1 MMSSKSKENVWLIAL
16 AISGMGVTLIAFIL
30 LGYFAGLWASRI
42 WDGPKL
48 WRGLG
53 AIAGMFLGI
62 ANIIWL
68 VRKFIGGTK

>member
-1 MMSSKSKENVWLIAL
+1 MKSSNDNENLWRIAL
-16 AISGMGVTLIAFIL
+16 AISGMGLTLVVYIL
-30 LGYFAGLWASRI
+30 LGYFVGYGLVQI

-48 WRGLG
+48 WLGIG
-53 AIAGMFLGI
+53 AIVGMFLGI

>member
-1 MMSSKSKENVWLIAL
+1 MKSSNANENLWRIAL
-16 AISGMGVTLIAFIL
+16 AISGMGITLVSFIL
-30 LGYFAGLWASRI
+30 LGSFVGYGLVRL

-48 WRGLG
+48 WMGIG
-53 AIAGMFLGI
+53 AIVGMFLGI